1 MMSKTRVLAVVVTM
15 SLLLASGAR
24 IAAEPAATPRLDW
37 LFDGRVAATARIG
50 NTLYVG
56 GEFKN
61 VAPTGGAVGNFF
73 ALSPASGNVV
83 PTNVPSLGL
92 GFGISAIEP
101 DGLGGLFVL
110 GITTGARSG
119 RVIHVR
125 SDGVVDA
132 AFQSPPVTFS
142 GRLAR
147 AGNTLFVGSF
157 VPSVPTSPA
166 LVALNASSGALLPWP
181 LTLPGGDNSVFDL
194 EVVGGRVAVTS
205 GVFFGSSTRY
215 VTAFDAATGTLAW
228 QTDVT
233 GAPGFSGTSSLALVG
248 GRLIAGIG
256 RLYSLDPATGVVD
269 PAWGAGQPVSGTIVI
284 VGTGSTI
291 YVGGAFTTFNG
302 QPRSRLAAV
311 DAATGALL
319 PWNPQASDPVFAM
332 AVSPSGTVFVGARER
347 TSTINGLIRGVF
359 EIDAAGAVTPFT
371 SQASVETVTLLQMS
385 QAGSLYVLGSA
396 GYIGKVTRAGLAAFD
411 VLSGA
416 LLPEAPLLTG
426 AQPVTIG
433 SLSSSG
439 QTLYLRGGFDTL
451 NGQAR
456 ANVGAVDVAS
466 GTVLSWPAP
475 GIDIRA
481 IGAVDGDAVYV
492 QTHESGRFLLRRLHA
507 VTGVADPTW
516 RPVWTVDGTVV
527 PDRGELLLIAPL
539 YRNPDGSGGSIGSR
553 VGRLDPVTGQFYELT
568 RVTPGFVGGL
578 VADGGTLYLL
588 GTDPTRTYGP
598 FEPVTTVYAIDRAT
612 AVPVMRPGAFGR
624 LSAFAI
630 ADGRFFFGGR
640 DINVAGVG
648 RYGLMEASRS
658 GALTAWD
665 PGIRP
670 YAPVT
675 GPGGEPGGV
684 LSVRPLG
691 DALVSVGTH
700 DEQYSRVAVFAL
712 NGATAPS
719 GLRSRA
725 AAGMVEFAWD
735 SPAIAPAGGYV
746 IEGGFTPGQAAAT
759 IPVGT
764 GTTFAT
770 PVSVIGPAFIRV
782 RAQGSAEVS
791 NEIVAGCVAPPLPP
805 TALTTTING
814 TTLSLAWSAPLD
826 AVTSYVFSAGTA
838 SGLSDAATTTLPAS
852 LTAISGTVRGGTF
865 FVRVQAANACGTSGP
880 SGEVF
885 FTIGAPDPLPA
896 APTNLAASVTGSTVS
911 LTWSAP
917 AGPVTGYVLEG
928 GTALGLANIG
938 AIQVGAVTS
947 FAIPGAPP
955 GVYAVRVRGVTS
967 AGSGAPSADVV
978 VVVQ

>member
-1 MMSKTRVLAVVVTM
+1 MGGILA
-15 SLLLASGAR
+15 LLLASGAR
-24 IAAEPAATPRLDW
+24 IAAEPSATPRLDW
-37 LFDGRVAATARIG
+37 LFDGRVAATTRIG
-50 NTLYVG
+50 NVLYVG

-101 DGLGGLFVL
+101 DGSGGVFVL
-110 GITTGARSG
+110 GIMPGASSG

-125 SDGVVDA
+125 SDGVVNA
-132 AFQSPPVTFS
+132 AFQSPPVAPS

-147 AGNTLFVGSF
+147 VGNTLFVASF
-157 VPSVPTSPA
+157 FSFGATAPA
-166 LVALNASSGALLPWP
+166 LVALNTTSGALLPWP
-181 LTLPGGDNSVFDL
+181 LTLPSGDNAVFDM
-194 EVVGGRVAVTS
+194 EVAGGRVVVTS
-205 GVFFGSSTRY
+205 GVVFGSATRY
-215 VTAFDAATGTLAW
+215 VTAFDAATGALAW

-233 GAPGFSGTSSLALVG
+233 GAPGFSGSSSLALVA
-248 GRLIAGIG
+248 GRLITGIG
-256 RLYSLDPATGVVD
+256 RLYALDPATGVVD
-269 PAWGAGQPVSGTIVI
+269 SAWGAGQPVSGTIGAI
-284 VGTGSTI
+284 AGTASTV
-291 YVGGAFTTFNG
+291 YVAGTFTTFNG

-311 DAATGALL
+311 DAATGVLL
-319 PWNPQASDPVFAM
+319 PWSPQASDPVFAM

-359 EIDAAGAVTPFT
+359 EIDATGAVTPFT
-371 SQASVETVTLLQMS
+371 SQASVETVTLLQTS
-385 QAGSLYVLGSA
+385 SAGSLYVLGSA
-396 GYIGKVTRAGLAAFD
+396 GYIGKVARAGLAAFD

-426 AQPVTIG
+426 AQPVAIG

-439 QTLYLRGGFDTL
+439 QILYLRGGFDTL
-451 NGQAR
+451 NGQPR
-456 ANVGAVDVAS
+456 ANVGAVDVSS

-475 GIDIRA
+475 GLDVRTL
-481 IGAVDGDAVYV
+481 GAVDGDAVYV
-492 QTHESGRFLLRRLHA
+492 QAFESGQFRLRRLHA
-507 VTGVADPTW
+507 ATGVADPTW
-516 RPVWTVDGTVV
+516 RPAATVDGTVV
-527 PDRGELLLIAPL
+527 PDRGELLLVAPL
-539 YRNPDGSGGSIGSR
+539 YQNPDGSGGSIGSR
-553 VGRLDPVTGQFYELT
+553 VGRLDTVTGQFYELT
-568 RVTPGFVGGL
+568 RVTPGGVWGL
-578 VADGGTLYLL
+578 VADGGTLYLS

-598 FEPVTTVYAIDRAT
+598 FEPMTTVYAIDRAT
-612 AVPVMRPGAFGR
+612 AVPVMRPGASGR
-624 LSAFAI
+624 LFTFAI

-640 DINVAGVG
+640 DINVSGVG

-684 LSVRPLG
+684 LSVRALG

-700 DEQYSRVAVFAL
+700 NEQYSRVAVFAL
-712 NGATAPS
+712 NGSTAPT

-725 AAGMVEFAWD
+725 AAGVVEFAWD
-735 SPAIAPAGGYV
+735 PPAAPPAGGYV
-746 IEGGFTPGQAAAT
+746 IEGGFVPGQVAAT

-764 GTTFAT
+764 FTTFTT

-782 RAQGSAEVS
+782 RAAGSAEVS

-805 TALTTTING
+805 TALTSTISG
-814 TTLSLAWSAPLD
+814 TTLSLAWVPPLD

-852 LTAISGTVRGGTF
+852 LTSISGTVPGGTF
-865 FVRVQAANACGTSGP
+865 FLRVQAVNACGTSGP

-885 FTIGAPDPLPA
+885 MTMGAPDPLPA
-896 APTNLAASVTGSTVS
+896 APTNVTASVSGSTVS
-911 LTWSAP
+911 LTWTAP

-947 FAIPGAPP
+947 FTIPGAPA
-955 GVYAVRVRGVTS
+955 GVYAVRVRAVTS
-967 AGSGAPSADVV
+967 AGSGAPSSDVV
-978 VVVQ
+978 VTVP

>member
-1 MMSKTRVLAVVVTM
+1 MMSNARAPALVGIVT
-15 SLLLASGAR
+15 LLLATGAR
-24 IAAEPAATPRLDW
+24 IAAEPSATPRLDW

-50 NTLYVG
+50 NILYVG

-73 ALSPASGNVV
+73 ALSLASGNVV
-83 PTNVPSLGL
+83 PTNVPSLGF

-101 DGLGGLFVL
+101 DGSGGVFVL
-110 GITTGARSG
+110 GITTGATSG
-119 RVIHVR
+119 RVVHVR

-132 AFQSPPVTFS
+132 AFQSPPVTPS

-147 AGNTLFVGSF
+147 AGNTLFVASF
-157 VPSVPTSPA
+157 FSFGATAPA
-166 LVALNASSGALLPWP
+166 LVALNATSGALLPWP
-181 LTLPGGDNSVFDL
+181 LTLPSGDTSVFDM
-194 EVVGGRVAVTS
+194 EVAGGRVVVTS
-205 GVFFGSSTRY
+205 GVVFGSATRY
-215 VTAFDAATGTLAW
+215 VTAFDAATGALAW

-233 GAPGFSGTSSLALVG
+233 GAPGFSGSSSLALVG
-248 GRLIAGIG
+248 GRLVAGIG
-256 RLYSLDPATGVVD
+256 RLYSLEPATGVVD
-269 PAWGAGQPVSGTIVI
+269 PAWGAGQPVSGTIGAI
-284 VGTGSTI
+284 VGTASTI
-291 YVGGAFTTFNG
+291 YVGGTFTTFNS

-319 PWNPQASDPVFAM
+319 PWSPQASDPVVAM
-332 AVSPSGTVFVGARER
+332 ALSPSGTVFVGARER
-347 TSTINGLIRGVF
+347 TSSINGVTRGLF

-371 SQASVETVTLLQMS
+371 SQASVEVVTWLQMS
-385 QAGSLYVLGSA
+385 PGGSLYVLGSA

-411 VLSGA
+411 LVSGG

-456 ANVGAVDVAS
+456 ANVGAVNVSS

-475 GIDIRA
+475 GIDVRA
-481 IGAVDGDAVYV
+481 IGAVDGDTVYV
-492 QTHESGRFLLRRLHA
+492 QAYESGQFLLRRLNA

-516 RPVWTVDGTVV
+516 RPAVDGTVV
-527 PDRGELLLIAPL
+527 PDRGELLLVTPL
-539 YRNPDGSGGSIGSR
+539 YANPGGGLTIGSR

-568 RVTPGFVGGL
+568 RVTPGFVWAL
-578 VADGGTLYLL
+578 VADGGTLYLV

-612 AVPVMRPGAFGR
+612 AVPVMRPGASGR
-624 LSAFAI
+624 LFTFAI

-648 RYGLMEASRS
+648 RYGLLEASRS
-658 GALTAWD
+658 GALTTWD

-684 LSVRPLG
+684 LSVRALG

-700 DEQYSRVAVFAL
+700 DQQYSRVAIFSL
-712 NGATAPS
+712 NGSTAPT

-725 AAGMVEFAWD
+725 AAGVVEFAWD
-735 SPAIAPAGGYV
+735 APAIAPAGGYV
-746 IEGGFTPGQAAAT
+746 IEGGFVPGQVAAS

-764 GTTFAT
+764 GTTFTT

-782 RAQGSAEVS
+782 RGAGSAEVS

-805 TALTTTING
+805 TALTTSISG

-852 LTAISGTVRGGTF
+852 LTSISGTVPGGTF

-880 SGEVF
+880 SEEVF
-885 FTIGAPDPLPA
+885 MTMGAPDPLPV
-896 APTNLAASVTGSTVS
+896 APTNLAATVSGSTVS
-911 LTWSAP
+911 LTWTAP
-917 AGPVTGYVLEG
+917 PGPVTGYVLEG

-947 FAIPGAPP
+947 YTIPGAPA
-955 GVYAVRVRGVTS
+955 GVYAVRVRAITS
-967 AGSGAPSADVV
+967 AGSGAPSSDVV
-978 VVVQ
+978 VVVP